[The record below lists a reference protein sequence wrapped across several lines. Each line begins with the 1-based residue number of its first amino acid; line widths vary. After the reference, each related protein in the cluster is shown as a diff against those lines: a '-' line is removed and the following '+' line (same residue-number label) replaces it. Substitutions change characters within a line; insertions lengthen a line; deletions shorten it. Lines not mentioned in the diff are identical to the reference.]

1 MLRKALAVSLV
12 ALAVSPFT
20 APFETCNISVLF
32 VAGTAA
38 PPTVEMGLVLA
49 ARGAP
54 PAAVSSIWVQPA
66 SSIEGRTRFVFA
78 AECDTAAIRL
88 APREASLLT
97 TASHP
102 APPTPAAARLLAL
115 KI

>member
-20 APFETCNISVLF
+20 APFETCDISVLF
-32 VAGTAA
+32 VAGAA
-38 PPTVEMGLVLA
+38 AAPTVEMGLVLA
-49 ARGAP
+49 ARSAP
-54 PAAVSSIWVQPA
+54 PASLSSTWVQPA

-78 AECDTAAIRL
+78 AGRGTAAVRL
-88 APREASLLT
+88 APRGTSL
-97 TASHP
+97 AP
-102 APPTPAAARLLAL
+102 AVSRLDPPSPAAGRRLPL